1 MKAEEG
7 KMQSFTA
14 HVTASHLY
22 LEVKA
27 LIGEETKYLRHFIEP
42 L

>member
-14 HVTASHLY
+14 HVTVPHLHP
-22 LEVKA
+22 EIKA
-27 LIGEETKYLRHFIEP
+27 LIGEETKYLWHVIEP

>member
-14 HVTASHLY
+14 HVIVFHLHP
-22 LEVKA
+22 EVKA
-27 LIGEETKYLRHFIEP
+27 LIGEETKYLWQFI
-42 L
+42 

>member
-14 HVTASHLY
+14 HVSHLHP
-22 LEVKA
+22 EVKA
-27 LIGEETKYLRHFIEP
+27 LIGEETKYLWRFIEP

>member
-14 HVTASHLY
+14 HVTVSHLHP
-22 LEVKA
+22 EIKA
-27 LIGEETKYLRHFIEP
+27 PIGEETQYLWHVIEP

>member
-14 HVTASHLY
+14 HVTVSHLHP
-22 LEVKA
+22 EIKA
-27 LIGEETKYLRHFIEP
+27 LIGEETKYLRPVMEP